1 MRWLPIEGFVLP
13 SELEQQ
19 LENPRA
25 QRLSDFLSIRVVL
38 SRYIPTSH
46 IGKEEISSSSF
57 YLTRMAAE
65 LQGLVD
71 KFKVKPER

>member
-1 MRWLPIEGFVLP
+1 MYGGVRRRGLAAP
-13 SELEQQ
+13 SY
-19 LENPRA
+19 
-25 QRLSDFLSIRVVL
+25 SIRVVL